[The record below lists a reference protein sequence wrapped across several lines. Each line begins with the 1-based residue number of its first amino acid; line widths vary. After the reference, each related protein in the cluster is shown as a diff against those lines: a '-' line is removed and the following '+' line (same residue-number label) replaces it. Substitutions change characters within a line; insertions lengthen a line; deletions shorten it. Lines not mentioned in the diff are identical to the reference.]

1 MGMVKQTPLD
11 RNEFVDHVAA
21 ATRQAGYV
29 IQKRDGVVLTLE
41 MQGQPM
47 RCDLKQLYSAYQ
59 LQPDRLGDIIAAHL
73 AALRQADRPRP
84 PLSEKQA
91 LESFLPLLNPR
102 AWLDAVRQQGAQPP
116 VHRPFV
122 AGLVITYV
130 FDLPDARAYIHQA
143 IYDELLSAPDAT
155 PDAIHEMA
163 LANLRKRT
171 SPRDYKTFGMGDQT
185 IVVCDKR
192 DGFAATRILL
202 PELMATWAE
211 RIPGRMLLGAPNRDF
226 LIAFS
231 DRDPE
236 QVAAMTQQVRRDAF
250 QREGGLT
257 RDLLLWHKGRVVEHR
272 TVH

>member
-1 MGMVKQTPLD
+1 MGMAKQTPLD
-11 RNEFVDHVAA
+11 RNEFFDHVEA
-21 ATRQAGYV
+21 ATRQAGHV
-29 IQKRDGVVLTLE
+29 IQKRDGMVLILE

-47 RCDLKQLYSAYQ
+47 RCDLQRLYGVYQ
-59 LQPDRLGDIIAAHL
+59 LQPDRLDDIVAAHL
-73 AALRQADRPRP
+73 AALGQADQPTP

-102 AWLDAVRQQGAQPP
+102 AWLDAVRQQGAEPP

-122 AGLVITYV
+122 ADLVINYV
-130 FDLPDARAYIHQA
+130 FDLPQARAYIQQGT
-143 IYDELLSAPDAT
+143 YDELLSAPEAT
-155 PDAIHEMA
+155 PDVIHEMA
-163 LANLRKRT
+163 LANLRQRT
-171 SPRDYKTFGMGDQT
+171 SPRDCKTFGMGDQT

-211 RIPGRMLLGAPNRDF
+211 RIPGRMLLGVPNRDF

-231 DRDPE
+231 DRDPQ
-236 QVAAMTQQVRRDAF
+236 QVAAMAQQVRRDAA

-257 RDLLLWHKGRVVEHR
+257 KDLLMWHKGRVVAHR
-272 TVH
+272 MVH

>member
-1 MGMVKQTPLD
+1 MVMTKQTPLD
-11 RNEFVDHVAA
+11 RDLFVEHVAA

-29 IQKRDGVVLTLE
+29 IQKREGMVLTLE

-47 RCDLKQLYSAYQ
+47 RCDLKRLYGAYQ
-59 LQPDRLGDIIAAHL
+59 LQPDRLDDIVAAHL
-73 AALRQADRPRP
+73 AALGQADQPRP

-91 LESFLPLLNPR
+91 LESFLPLLNPA
-102 AWLDAVRQQGAQPP
+102 AWLDAVRQQGAEPP

-122 AGLVITYV
+122 AGLVINYV
-130 FDLPDARAYIHQA
+130 FDLPDARAYIQPGM
-143 IYDELLSAPDAT
+143 YDQILSAPEAT
-155 PDAIHEMA
+155 PDAVHEMA

-171 SPRDYKTFGMGDQT
+171 SPRDSKTYGIGDQT
-185 IVVCDKR
+185 IVICDKK
-192 DGFAATRILL
+192 DGFAATRVLL

-236 QVAAMTQQVRRDAF
+236 QVAAMTQQIRHDAA
-250 QREGGLT
+250 QREGSLT
-257 RDLLLWHKGRVVEHR
+257 KELLLWQKGRVVAHR